1 MNSRELV
8 LVLGMVTV
16 LVVCREK
23 DSQVFPCFCCFGS
36 EARLCCML
44 KLEILVRKIL
54 VCWWRPEFW
63 ETVL

>member
-23 DSQVFPCFCCFGS
+23 DSQVFPFVQGTNS
-36 EARLCCML
+36 
-44 KLEILVRKIL
+44 
-54 VCWWRPEFW
+54 FW
-63 ETVL
+63 G

>member
-23 DSQVFPCFCCFGS
+23 DSQVSPDF
-36 EARLCCML
+36 AA
-44 KLEILVRKIL
+44 LEVRPDC
-54 VCWWRPEFW
+54 VACWN
-63 ETVL
+63 L

>member
-1 MNSRELV
+1 
-8 LVLGMVTV
+8 MVTV

-23 DSQVFPCFCCFGS
+23 DSQFSPDFAALEVRPD
-36 EARLCCML
+36 LCCML
-44 KLEILVRKIL
+44 ELVILVRKIL